1 MGRRGHGEGTI
12 YQRADGKWTASIS
25 LGYADGKRKRKQVY
39 GKTRREVAE
48 KLTAVQ
54 HDVQQG
60 LPVVTERQTVEQ
72 FLNRW
77 LEDSV
82 KPTVRPKTYQS
93 YAQMTRLHIVPSI
106 GRVELT
112 KLSPQQVQA
121 WLNRKMT
128 SGLAP
133 RTVSYMRSI
142 LRQALEQACRWG
154 LVARNVAKLI
164 DPPAVPQHEMKFL
177 SPVQARQLM
186 AAAAE
191 TRFEALIYVA
201 LLGLRQGEI
210 LGLRWSDIDLEA
222 GTLQVRHQ
230 LQRIDGQYRLVE
242 PKSEK
247 GRRMVSLPAFVM
259 TGLRGH
265 RARQLQ
271 DRLLAGAAWQ
281 GEAWD
286 LVFCTQRGTP
296 LEARNLLRDFKK
308 LLERASL
315 PDMRFHDLRHSA
327 ATLLLAKGVP
337 ERVVMEILGHSQ
349 LSQTMRY
356 SHVIPKLQQEA
367 ARKLDELLTGEMG

>member
-1 MGRRGHGEGTI
+1 MGRRGHGEGSI
-12 YQRADGKWTASIS
+12 FQLPDGKWIATLS
-25 LGYADGKRKRKQVY
+25 LGYIDGRRKRKVFT
-39 GKTRREVAE
+39 GRTRREVAE
-48 KLTAVQ
+48 KLTAAQ
-54 HDVQQG
+54 HDLQQG
-60 LPVVTERQTVEQ
+60 LPVVTERQTMEQ
-72 FLNRW
+72 FLGRW

-82 KPTVRPKTYQS
+82 KPTVRPKTYHS
-93 YAQMTRLHIVPSI
+93 YAQMTRLHIVPDL

-121 WLNRKMT
+121 WLNRKMS

-154 LVARNVAKLI
+154 LVARNVAKLV
-164 DPPAVPQHEMKFL
+164 DPPAVPQQEMKFL
-177 SPVQARQLM
+177 TPVQARQLM
-186 AAAAE
+186 ATAAE
-191 TRFEALIYVA
+191 TRFEAIIDVA

-210 LGLRWSDIDLEA
+210 LGLRWSDLDLEV

-230 LQRIDGQYRLVE
+230 LQRIEGQYRLLE
-242 PKSEK
+242 PKSQK
-247 GRRMVSLPAFVM
+247 GRRTVSLPMFAC
-259 TGLRGH
+259 TGLRAH
-265 RARQLQ
+265 RTRQLQ
-271 DRLLAGAAWQ
+271 DRLLAGSDWH

-286 LVFCTQRGTP
+286 LVFCTTRGTP

-308 LLERASL
+308 LLERAKL

-327 ATLLLAKGVP
+327 ATLLLVKGVP

-356 SHVIPKLQQEA
+356 SHVLPQLQQEA
-367 ARKLDELLTGEMG
+367 ARKLDELLTGEIG